1 MGIRST
7 NLTVDLKTP
16 DIPNAMDRIRK
27 KNTDKK
33 KAATQKKKSMA
44 EFLEVAR
51 EEVLES
57 YKIKSIL

>member
-33 KAATQKKKSMA
+33 KAATQKKKNMA